1 MSDSMTRGGFIRG
14 LGGFAALAPFGRC
27 WANLP
32 VRVSDRVYDYWC
44 TWGVQNGLVASR
56 AQRDVS
62 VTAGDQGARG
72 ARENIDEKLVFG
84 PDGWADFFPAS
95 RAGMYMMLD
104 DGWDVAHGIH
114 PNAQMDRFGSLE
126 PAADRFGSFGDT
138 PEKRLA
144 GINRALRDRGWRG
157 AGLWV
162 AAQNFDERKLE
173 ASARAGVG
181 YWKVDW
187 GRQAASNA
195 YRRRISEAKRRIYP
209 ELIVEHMPFHSSV
222 FNDWDPVKGSGR
234 GRKPEEPDGAIVERM
249 SFSDVIRIYDMLG
262 PTETATALE
271 RIRYLSRA
279 AELGGNGTVL
289 NVEDNP
295 VLGAVLGH
303 AFGLM
308 RYPRPE
314 ARYSCTVGSLGIDE
328 VNRALAWRQFAPV
341 FGATATC
348 PTVVSDA
355 RIEASFVFRRG
366 QGWDPGA
373 WEREVCQNAPA
384 VMARGMKLP
393 EVTYLDGRHP
403 FVVASRHPNGALSL
417 GVLAP
422 LSQNEMKTPSASVR
436 LDARLERGVPLGV
449 FGDVESLTL
458 KDADPSAKV
467 KARDL
472 LSDVDE
478 DITRDVVRK
487 NGMITLPGKTLARV
501 GQKTISGDP
510 SCSGCLVRLV

>member
-56 AQRDVS
+56 AQRDAS
-62 VTAGDQGARG
+62 ATAGDQGARG

-84 PDGWADFFPAS
+84 PDGWADFFPSS

-104 DGWDVAHGIH
+104 DGWDVAHGVH

-126 PAADRFGSFGDT
+126 PAADRFGSFGGT
-138 PEKRLA
+138 AEKRLA

-222 FNDWDPVKGSGR
+222 FNDWDPVKGTGS

-295 VLGAVLGH
+295 ILGAVLGH

-328 VNRALAWRQFAPV
+328 VNRALVWRQFAPV
-341 FGATATC
+341 FGATAMC

-366 QGWDPGA
+366 QGWDARA
-373 WEREVCQNAPA
+373 WEREVRQNAPA
-384 VMARGMKLP
+384 VMTRGMKLP
-393 EVTYLDGRHP
+393 EVTYLDERHP
-403 FVVASRHPNGALSL
+403 FVVASRHPNGALSV

-467 KARDL
+467 MARDL

-478 DITRDVVRK
+478 DITRDIVRM
-487 NGMITLPGKTLARV
+487 NGMITLPGEALSRI
-501 GQKTISGDP
+501 GQKTGLDDS
-510 SCSGCLVRLV
+510 SCPGFLVRLV

>member
-1 MSDSMTRGGFIRG
+1 MTRKEFVRG
-14 LGGFAALAPFGRC
+14 LGGLAAIAPFGRC
-27 WANLP
+27 WANP
-32 VRVSDRVYDYWC
+32 QVGGSERVYDYWC
-44 TWGVQNGLVASR
+44 TWGVQNGLVASH

-62 VTAGDQGARG
+62 ATPGDQGARG
-72 ARENIDEKLVFG
+72 ARESIDEKLVFG
-84 PDGWADFFPAS
+84 PDGWADFFPSS

-104 DGWDVAHGIH
+104 DGWDVAHGVH
-114 PNAQMDRFGSLE
+114 PNAEMNKFGSLE
-126 PAADRFGSFGDT
+126 PAADRFGSFGAT
-138 PEKRLA
+138 PEERLA
-144 GINRALRDRGWRG
+144 GINRALRDRGWHG
-157 AGLWV
+157 TGLWV

-173 ASARAGVG
+173 TSARAGIG

-187 GRQAASNA
+187 GKHSASNE
-195 YRRRISEAKRRIYP
+195 YRRRISECKRRIYP
-209 ELIVEHMPFHSSV
+209 ELIVEHMPFRSSV
-222 FNDWDPVKGSGR
+222 FNDWDPVKGAGS

-328 VNRALAWRQFAPV
+328 VNRALAWRRFAPV
-341 FGATATC
+341 FGATVTY

-366 QGWDPGA
+366 QGWDVGA
-373 WEREVCQNAPA
+373 WGREVRQNAPA

-393 EVTYLDGRHP
+393 EVTYLDGRRP
-403 FVVASRHPNGALSL
+403 FVVSSRHPNGALSL

-422 LSQNEMKTPSASVR
+422 LSQNAMMTPSASVC
-436 LDARLERGVPLGV
+436 LDARLEKGVPLGV
-449 FGDVESLTL
+449 FGHLESLTL

-467 KARDL
+467 LIRDL
-472 LSDVDE
+472 LSAADE
-478 DITRDVVRK
+478 DITRDVVRT
-487 NGMITLPGKTLARV
+487 NGMITLLGTTLARV
-501 GQKTISGDP
+501 GRKTRSSDP
-510 SCSGCLVRLV
+510 SCPGFLVRLT